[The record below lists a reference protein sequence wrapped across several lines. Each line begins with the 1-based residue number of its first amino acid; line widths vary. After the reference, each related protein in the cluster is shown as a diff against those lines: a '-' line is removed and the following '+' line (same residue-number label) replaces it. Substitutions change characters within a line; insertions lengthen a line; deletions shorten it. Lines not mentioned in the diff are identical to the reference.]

1 MHMHIHRQDSP
12 GLGFVAWCGVEVD
25 GFTRSYMTVD
35 NALKALRA
43 KRGTPCQE
51 CLQRIIDV
59 LQQGIEVNNKE
70 KEEKGQ

>member
-1 MHMHIHRQDSP
+1 
-12 GLGFVAWCGVEVD
+12 
-25 GFTRSYMTVD
+25 VD

-59 LQQGIEVNNKE
+59 LQQGINNKE
-70 KEEKGQ
+70 KEG

>member
-1 MHMHIHRQDSP
+1 MHIRREDSS

-43 KRGTPCQE
+43 KRGIPCQE
-51 CLQRIIDV
+51 CSQRIIDA
-59 LQQGIEVNNKE
+59 LQQGINNKE
-70 KEEKGQ
+70 KEG